1 MKKAGVIVLSV
12 LLCSLFFTSCLST
25 NVTETTITSD
35 VDCYGNIDN
44 VINKDRVDGD
54 LVFAEGN
61 SIRPA
66 VWITLSDDI
75 LKAKV

>member
-25 NVTETTITSD
+25 NVTETTVTSD
-35 VDCYGNIDN
+35 IETVQENTGLLVGDHITFGNYPQTDT
-44 VINKDRVDGD
+44 DE
-54 LVFAEGN
+54 L
-61 SIRPA
+61 
-66 VWITLSDDI
+66 